1 MLLPIDARKAPFKP
15 KYLDE
20 ETRIMARWFEFGTH
34 AEGTVDISDSFGD
47 VIIATSTEKAWRIIK
62 ARNEFCNVL
71 VRELS

>member
-20 ETRIMARWFEFGTH
+20 ETRIMARWFEFGTR
-34 AEGTVDISDSFGD
+34 AEGTVDISDNFGD
-47 VIIATSTEKAWRIIK
+47 VIIATSPEKASRIIK
-62 ARNEFCNVL
+62 ARDEFCDIL